1 MANSKWPIKTDMD
14 EVKQYL
20 NEAEE
25 AMEMAAMALEE
36 KLSRIRAGRA
46 NVHILDG
53 IRVDS
58 YGAMMPLA
66 NVANLSTP
74 DARSIVIKPWDRN
87 MLKVIEKAIIDSPV
101 GIMPEN
107 NGEQI
112 RLGIPVLT
120 EERRKE
126 LTKQCSKEAEQ
137 AKVSVRNSRRDAIE
151 QLKKSVKNG
160 VPEDVEKDAEGEAQ
174 KLHDKY
180 IKKIDAMLDEKNKE
194 IMTV

>member
-1 MANSKWPIKTDMD
+1 MD
-14 EVKQYL
+14 EVKQFL
-20 NEAEE
+20 NEGEE
-25 AMEMAAMALEE
+25 AMEMAVMSLDE

-53 IRVDS
+53 IKVDS
-58 YGAMMPLA
+58 YGAMMPLS
-66 NVANLSTP
+66 NVANLSVP
-74 DARSIVIKPWDRN
+74 DARSIVIKPWDRS

-120 EERRKE
+120 EERRRD
-126 LTKQCSKEAEQ
+126 LTKQCAKEAEQ
-137 AKVSVRNSRRDAIE
+137 AKISVRNARRDAIE
-151 QLKKSVKNG
+151 SLKKSVKNG
-160 VPEDVEKDAEGEAQ
+160 VPEDVEKDAEGDCQ
-174 KLHDKY
+174 KLHDKF
-180 IKKIDAMLDEKNKE
+180 IKKIDEVLEAKNKE

>member
-1 MANSKWPIKTDMD
+1 MNE

-20 NEAEE
+20 TAAEE
-25 AMEMAAMALEE
+25 DMEMAAINLDE
-36 KLSRIRAGRA
+36 KLGRIRAGRA

-53 IRVDS
+53 IKVES
-58 YGAMMPLA
+58 YGSMMPLS

-74 DARSIVIKPWDRN
+74 DARSIIIKPWDRN

-120 EERRKE
+120 EDRRKE
-126 LTKQCSKEAEQ
+126 LYKQCAKEAES
-137 AKVSVRNSRRDAIE
+137 AKVSIRNARRDAIE
-151 QLKKSVKNG
+151 KLKKSLKNG
-160 VPEDVEKDAEGEAQ
+160 VPEDVEKDAEADCQ
-174 KLHDKY
+174 KMHDKY
-180 IKKIDAMLDEKNKE
+180 IKKVEAMLEEKNKE

>member
-1 MANSKWPIKTDMD
+1 MD
-14 EVKQYL
+14 DVKQFL

-74 DARSIVIKPWDRN
+74 DARSIVIKPWDRS

-160 VPEDVEKDAEGEAQ
+160 VPEDVEKDAEGDAQ

>member
-1 MANSKWPIKTDMD
+1 MD
-14 EVKQYL
+14 EVKQFL

-25 AMEMAAMALEE
+25 AMEMAVMSLDE

-53 IRVDS
+53 IKVDS
-58 YGAMMPLA
+58 YGAMMPLS
-66 NVANLSTP
+66 NVANLSVP
-74 DARSIVIKPWDRN
+74 DARSIVIKPWDRS

-120 EERRKE
+120 EERRRD
-126 LTKQCSKEAEQ
+126 LTKQCAKEAEQ
-137 AKVSVRNSRRDAIE
+137 AKISVRNARRDAIE
-151 QLKKSVKNG
+151 SLKKSVKNG
-160 VPEDVEKDAEGEAQ
+160 VPEDVEKDAEGDCQ
-174 KLHDKY
+174 KLHDKF
-180 IKKIDAMLDEKNKE
+180 IKKIDEVLEAKNKE